1 MIYEILDRE
10 LSFPGL
16 DAPRME
22 DVMTQAGGS
31 LTKAG
36 CAKDIYVEA
45 IIARE
50 YVEAIIAREKEY
62 PAAKFFAHVQRCSER
77 MAGDKL

>member
-10 LSFPGL
+10 LIFPGL

-50 YVEAIIAREKEY
+50 KEY
-62 PAAKFFAHVQRCSER
+62 PAAKFFAHVQRCSEH